1 MTAKEFLALDLKYG
15 DRVRVTLGTAEHEG
29 FFGGYK
35 AFEGSH
41 SCLEYALY
49 PIFYAIGKN
58 EQIVQRSMVP
68 GRTPYWGFCT
78 ISKIEKVSILY
89 RWKGYIDNVADC
101 VDGALRGPKVI
112 LNEWKK
118 YRETGKSA
126 YSFCDLD
133 NENMFNKTEF
143 TDRFT
148 TLDDGKYAVYI
159 YQQNEKFAFVRIFE
173 RVERQ

>member
-15 DRVRVTLGTAEHEG
+15 DRVRVTLGTTEHEG

-41 SCLEYALY
+41 SCLEYALN
-49 PIFYAIGKN
+49 PIFYDIGKN
-58 EQIVQRSMVP
+58 EQMVRRSMVP
-68 GRTPYWGFCT
+68 GISYWGFST

-89 RWKGYIDNVADC
+89 RWKGYIDNVKDSVNA
-101 VDGALRGPKVI
+101 ALRGPKVI

-118 YRETGKSA
+118 HRETGKSA
-126 YSFCDLD
+126 YRFCDVD
-133 NENMFNKTEF
+133 NENVINKTEF

-148 TLDDGKYAVYI
+148 TLNDGKYAVYI
-159 YQQNEKFAFVRIFE
+159 YKQNEKFAFVRIFE

>member
-1 MTAKEFLALDLKYG
+1 MTAKEFLALDLQYE
-15 DRVRVTLGTAEHEG
+15 DRVRVTLGEAEHEG

-58 EQIVQRSMVP
+58 GHMVQRSMVP
-68 GRTPYWGFCT
+68 GRTPYWGFNT
-78 ISKIEKVSILY
+78 ISKIEKVTIRY
-89 RWKGYIDNVADC
+89 RWKGYIDNVRDS
-101 VDGALRGPKVI
+101 VDAALRGPKVI

-126 YSFCDLD
+126 YSFCDVD
-133 NENMFNKTEF
+133 NESTFDNIRSEDDF
-143 TDRFT
+143 TV
-148 TLDDGKYAVYI
+148 LDDGKYAVYVFH
-159 YQQNEKFAFVRIFE
+159 NKDTAFVRVFE
-173 RVERQ
+173 RIDDQ